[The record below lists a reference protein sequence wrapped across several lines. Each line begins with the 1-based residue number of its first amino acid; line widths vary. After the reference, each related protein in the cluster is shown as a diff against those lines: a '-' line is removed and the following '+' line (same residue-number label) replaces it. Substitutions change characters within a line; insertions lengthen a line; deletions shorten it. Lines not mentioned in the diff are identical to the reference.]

1 MRVLRKKINLTIL
14 SRSLIDKTS
23 ICRYRKKPALD
34 EGGNPLDWWRP
45 RRPQFPRLK
54 RPARKYFCILAT
66 STQAE
71 RVFSWRGF
79 LFNKRNRV
87 QSMQL
92 FLKDDNELL
101 SLVDAANKCGL

>member
-71 RVFSWRGF
+71 RVFSWMG
-79 LFNKRNRV
+79 LLLSKRRLSLSGESV
-87 QSMQL
+87 SMQL
-92 FLKDDNELL
+92 FLKDNIKL
-101 SLVDAANKCGL
+101 

>member
-71 RVFSWRGF
+71 RVFSCMDCVNSVSSVSRLQHGATSISDGIF
-79 LFNKRNRV
+79 MF
-87 QSMQL
+87 M
-92 FLKDDNELL
+92 
-101 SLVDAANKCGL
+101 